1 VQGGLTKYSYTLV
14 AIPRASSPASN
25 QSAAAGTPNSS
36 CNFATP
42 GTGTYVSS
50 LCFVDF
56 SPWATLTPASGETW
70 SCNASGTPA
79 GALAVSS
86 PIANTPYTLDFCV
99 SIASTTA
106 AGTAI
111 TGAVSATDSGE
122 GSTTYSGYN
131 GVVASALP
139 TYYAAPVSE
148 AYLGNNGFYT
158 GVAGDP
164 ALYTVSPT
172 VTATVTI
179 TQIQVVD
186 GSGDAAS
193 DWELVSGDAE
203 STDSNP
209 ESITWTAG
217 WSAQSSVPSSNQVL
231 EVLPN
236 SATSTYGN
244 ACPGLNGVGG
254 GDLTGVGTQT
264 VFCGAAVQSDKTGTL
279 MLEAQQ
285 PSNLTVTMY
294 TAGGRQAMFLGLL
307 LPS

>member
-1 VQGGLTKYSYTLV
+1 
-14 AIPRASSPASN
+14 
-25 QSAAAGTPNSS
+25 
-36 CNFATP
+36 
-42 GTGTYVSS
+42 
-50 LCFVDF
+50 
-56 SPWATLTPASGETW
+56 
-70 SCNASGTPA
+70 
-79 GALAVSS
+79 
-86 PIANTPYTLDFCV
+86 
-99 SIASTTA
+99 
-106 AGTAI
+106 
-111 TGAVSATDSGE
+111 
-122 GSTTYSGYN
+122 
-131 GVVASALP
+131 LP
-139 TYYAAPVSE
+139 TYYAAPTSE
-148 AYLGNNGFYT
+148 AFLGNNGFYT

-164 ALYTVSPT
+164 ALYTAEPT
-172 VTATVTI
+172 DTSVVTI

-209 ESITWTAG
+209 ESITWAAG
-217 WSAQSSVPSSNQVL
+217 WSAQSTVPASNQVL

-236 SATSTYGN
+236 SATSPYGN

-264 VFCGAAVQSDKTGTL
+264 VVCNALTSSDKTGTL

-294 TAGGRQAMFLGLL
+294 TNGGRQAMFLGLL